1 MGKILWKHDG
11 QKGKTDPKLTWCL
24 IKNATVTPDFL
35 QSHST
40 SNLKVCAEEQRIGAF
55 IWHPVVEYVQ
65 GIPHTCKLLPK

>member
-1 MGKILWKHDG
+1 M
-11 QKGKTDPKLTWCL
+11 
-24 IKNATVTPDFL
+24 TPDFL

>member
-1 MGKILWKHDG
+1 MDRR
-11 QKGKTDPKLTWCL
+11 GKTDPKLTWCF

-55 IWHPVVEYVQ
+55 IWHPVVKYVQ